1 MELRLNNGVM
11 LPNNSLFNHFNQLWN
26 ELERPRTA
34 PQQHATTP
42 ATDVVENA
50 DGYHFYFEMP
60 GVKADSAELRVEEGR
75 LIVEAERTRPEYP
88 KEASVHVAER
98 TFGKIRRAFKLPEDA
113 TSDGITASYKDGVL
127 EVTVLKKPESKPLKI
142 KVNYQN

>member
-26 ELERPRTA
+26 ELERPRPA
-34 PQQHATTP
+34 QHHATP

-75 LIVEAERTRPEYP
+75 LIVEAERSRPEYP
-88 KEASVHVAER
+88 KDASVHVAER

-113 TSDGITASYKDGVL
+113 TSDGISASYKDGVL
-127 EVTVLKKPESKPLKI
+127 EVTVPKKPESKPLKI